1 MARSPDAP
9 RGRALSRRV
18 AVAGLVV
25 ALGVLGAAAALLL
38 AYGDRRAPNGTVSS
52 GTAAIGGPFALTA
65 ADGSTVTDQDFV
77 GRPFLIFF
85 GFASCPDV
93 CPTTLATVGTALE
106 ALAVDE
112 RIDALFVTLDPE
124 RDTPETAQHYAEAF
138 HPGITGLGGTQA
150 QIDAAT
156 SAYRVYAARVPLEDS
171 ALGYTIDHSA
181 FVYLM
186 GADGTYRRHF
196 SPVSAAS
203 EITQAVRA
211 ELES

>member
-1 MARSPDAP
+1 M
-9 RGRALSRRV
+9 
-18 AVAGLVV
+18 
-25 ALGVLGAAAALLL
+25 
-38 AYGDRRAPNGTVSS
+38 
-52 GTAAIGGPFALTA
+52 
-65 ADGSTVTDQDFV
+65 
-77 GRPFLIFF
+77 
-85 GFASCPDV
+85 

-106 ALAVDE
+106 ALAEDE

-124 RDTPETAQHYAEAF
+124 RDTPETAQQYAEAF
-138 HPGITGLGGTQA
+138 HPDITGLGGTQA
-150 QIDAAT
+150 QIDDAT
-156 SAYRVYAARVPLEDS
+156 SVYRVYAARVPLEDS

-186 GADGTYRRHF
+186 GADGTYRQHF

>member
-1 MARSPDAP
+1 MARSPDVP
-9 RGRALSRRV
+9 ERWPLQRRV
-18 AVAGLVV
+18 VATGLLAALVV
-25 ALGVLGAAAALLL
+25 LAAAAVLL
-38 AYGDRRAPNGTVSS
+38 ANRDYRAPGGMATT

-65 ADGSTVTDQDFV
+65 ADGGTVTDQDLL

-106 ALAVDE
+106 ALTDHE
-112 RIDALFVTLDPE
+112 RVEALFVTLDPE
-124 RDTPETAQHYAEAF
+124 RDTPEAAGQYAAAF
-138 HPGITGLGGTQA
+138 HPGITGLGGTQP
-150 QIDAAT
+150 QIDAAA
-156 SAYRVYAARVPLEDS
+156 SAYRVYSARVPLEDS

-186 GADGTYRRHF
+186 GADGTYRQHF
-196 SPVSAAS
+196 SHAAAAS

-211 ELES
+211 ELAR